1 MPDPIY
7 RYLYLVEV
15 QEEGVQGT
23 QPGPEA
29 AQANKL
35 EGISSF
41 ISFCFVQGYNILRK
55 ILRWIAGGKIKI

>member
-23 QPGPEA
+23 EPGPEA
-29 AQANKL
+29 AQANQLK
-35 EGISSF
+35 GISSLF
-41 ISFCFVQGYNILRK
+41 SFSFV
-55 ILRWIAGGKIKI
+55 